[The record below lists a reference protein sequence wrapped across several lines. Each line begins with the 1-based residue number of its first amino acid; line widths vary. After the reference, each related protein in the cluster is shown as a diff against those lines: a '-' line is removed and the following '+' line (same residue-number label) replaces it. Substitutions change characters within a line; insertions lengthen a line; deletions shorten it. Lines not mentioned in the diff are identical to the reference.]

1 MYFSSTGENVM
12 INWKFMLS
20 KSFRFLIMMHN
31 FSSYNGIEELDNMSK
46 RLSLLFHDIYYG
58 NSMAGEWTAKKFV
71 KYGMFFSEFAYFF
84 TKKILEDFCFYI
96 VMHAKGKKGRCNGNE
111 KERFLPAV
119 YRLSPLSS
127 VEQHMQK

>member
-1 MYFSSTGENVM
+1 
-12 INWKFMLS
+12 
-20 KSFRFLIMMHN
+20 
-31 FSSYNGIEELDNMSK
+31 
-46 RLSLLFHDIYYG
+46 
-58 NSMAGEWTAKKFV
+58 
-71 KYGMFFSEFAYFF
+71 MFFSEFAYFF

-127 VEQHMQK
+127 VEQHMQNRPKKKDKQSHLYPFI

>member
-1 MYFSSTGENVM
+1 MMQNSS
-12 INWKFMLS
+12 S
-20 KSFRFLIMMHN
+20 H
-31 FSSYNGIEELDNMSK
+31 NGIKDLDNMSK
-46 RLSLLFHDIYYG
+46 RLSLFYHDIYYG
-58 NSMAGEWTAKKFV
+58 NSMAGERTAKFFL

-96 VMHAKGKKGRCNGNE
+96 VMHAKGKKGRYNGNG
-111 KERFLPAV
+111 KERFLPAI